1 MTASTTPNAHLEP
14 LRSGLMMIHGNR
26 METLRELV
34 VQWLKAHPL
43 APLENEVFLVQ
54 SNGMAQWLKLALAA
68 DDGIGIAA
76 ALQMQLPSRFIW
88 QLYRQVLGPDSVPKD
103 SPFDKPLLR
112 WRLLRLLP
120 TLLPRP
126 EFAPLQRFL
135 ADDPDLRKRD
145 QLAEQLADL
154 FDQYQVYR
162 SDWLAAW
169 SQNRDVLIS
178 ADGRESPLP
187 EAQLWQGALW
197 RAILADMDEAERHTS
212 RATLHQQVVDRLQ
225 AGNAPAG
232 LPRRI
237 VVFGISTL
245 PSQMIEVLAAL
256 ARHCQIL
263 LCVQNPCQHFWGDII
278 EQKDLLRFELNRIRH
293 GRKPGLAAEL
303 DPAAQHAQVNPLLAA
318 WGKQGRDYIGM
329 LYGYDQPEAYQ
340 GQFESIDLFEDPLE
354 GSDGRLLH
362 QLQAGVFQ
370 LEPTPNPPVVVSH
383 EDESVRFTL
392 AHSRQREV
400 EILQDHLLK
409 RFAEDPELTPTD
421 IIVMMPDVS
430 QYAPHIEAVFGQLDR
445 DDTRYLPYTI
455 ADRPQRGH
463 HVLVLALERLL
474 GLNQARFTVSELL
487 DLLAVPALRARFG
500 IDEGQLPL
508 LQRWVEDAGVRWG
521 LDSAQRASFDLP
533 DNLEQNTWAFGLKR
547 MLLGY
552 AVGQG
557 DAWAGIEPFEE
568 IGGLDAALVGGLA
581 RLLTRLETLWS
592 LLAESHTPG
601 QWVLALRQ
609 HMLALFLPQDEE
621 ETVILARLDEAL
633 AHWLDACEVGS
644 ITEPLPITVAREIC
658 LAPFGEEG
666 VSQRFLAGKINFCTL
681 MPMRAIPFKQV
692 CLLGLNDEDYPRSRP
707 AMDFDMLAAGGLTD
721 GQGNPIPNQYRPGD
735 RSRREDDRYLFLEAL
750 MAARD
755 QIYFSYVGR
764 NARDN
769 GERTPS
775 VLLGQLQD
783 HLKAGYQLEQGG
795 DLLTHLTTLHPLQ
808 PFSRAYFGE
817 SEDPRLHTYARE
829 WFEAHQGAE
838 EAGASALAPWLP
850 QAPIVLADLVALLR
864 DPVKLLMTRRL
875 GIWFGEDTEAA
886 EDLEPFALDGLV
898 SFQIRDELMTVLNQH
913 RDAPPQQRAEALS
926 ARVVRLGGRGQL
938 PLGAFAELATEH
950 LAEPTLA
957 AFERARALSEGWQE
971 TDDLECHHKHGPLV
985 LEDWLSGLY
994 QQGGSHFRLR
1004 TLPQVIGA
1012 KGQLKNPMHALDLY
1026 LGHLAGC
1033 AGGLT
1038 LNSYLVGAD
1047 TAFFL
1052 APIPSGDASQQ
1063 LSQLMEHYLN
1073 AMTDPL
1079 PVAPRAALAYLAER
1093 EKQEE
1098 DERPALDKAATAYE
1112 GGFAHVGDR
1121 DRSPYLRRQF
1131 PAFADLPEEAFATL
1145 AHTLYQPLREMEEV
1159 NHGA

>member
-1 MTASTTPNAHLEP
+1 MPASTDSHAVP
-14 LRSGLMMIHGNR
+14 LSTGLMMIHGNR
-26 METLRELV
+26 METLRDLV

-76 ALQMQLPSRFIW
+76 ALQMALPSRFIW
-88 QLYRQVLGPDSVPKD
+88 QLYRQVLGAEAVPKD

-120 TLLPRP
+120 TLLDRP

-135 ADDPDLRKRD
+135 DDDPDQRKRD

-162 SDWLAAW
+162 ADWLSAW
-169 SQNRDVLIS
+169 GQGRDILIS
-178 ADGRESPLP
+178 GAGQESPLP
-187 EAQLWQGALW
+187 ADQLWQGALW
-197 RAILADMDEAERHTS
+197 RAILADMSDAERHTS
-212 RATLHQQVVDRLQ
+212 RATLHDQVVARLRS
-225 AGNAPAG
+225 GEAPLG

-256 ARHCQIL
+256 AGHSQIL

-278 EQKDLLRFELNRIRH
+278 EQKDLLRAQLARARH
-293 GRKPGLAAEL
+293 DRKPGLASEL
-303 DPAAQHAQVNPLLAA
+303 DPAAQHAEVNPLLAA
-318 WGKQGRDYIGM
+318 WGKQGRDYIGL
-329 LYGYDQPEAYQ
+329 LYGYDQPEEYE
-340 GQFESIDLFEDPLE
+340 GEFNSIDLFEDPLE
-354 GSDGRLLH
+354 SSDGRLLH
-362 QLQAGVFQ
+362 QIQAGVFQ
-370 LEPTPNPPVVVSH
+370 LDPVPNPPLPVRP
-383 EDESVRFTL
+383 EDDSVRFTL

-409 RFAEDPELTPTD
+409 RFADDPALTPTD
-421 IIVMMPDVS
+421 VIVMMPDVS
-430 QYAPHIEAVFGQLDR
+430 QYAPHIEAVFGQVEREDAR
-445 DDTRYLPYTI
+445 HLPFTI

-463 HVLVLALERLL
+463 QVLVLALERLL
-474 GLNQARFTVSELL
+474 GLSDARFTVSELL

-500 IDEGQLPL
+500 IEETQLPL

-521 LDSAQRASFDLP
+521 LDAQQRASLDLP
-533 DNLEQNTWAFGLKR
+533 EGLEQNTWAFGLKR

-557 DAWAGIEPFEE
+557 EAWAGIEPFEE

-581 RLLTRLETLWS
+581 RLLERLDGFWQV
-592 LLAESHTPG
+592 LAQPHTPQ
-601 QWVLALRQ
+601 QWAAHLRELTQ
-609 HMLALFLPQDEE
+609 ALFRPQDEE

-633 AHWLDACEVGS
+633 AQWLDACELGGIVD
-644 ITEPLPITVAREIC
+644 PLPITVVREIC

-707 AMDFDMLAAGGLTD
+707 AMDFDLLAAGGLTD
-721 GQGNPIPNQYRPGD
+721 GQGQRIPNQYRPGD

-750 MAARD
+750 MAARE

-769 GERTPS
+769 AERTPS

-783 HLKAGYQLEQGG
+783 HLKAGYVLDGEGE
-795 DLLTHLTTLHPLQ
+795 LLTHLTTVHPLQ
-808 PFSRAYFGE
+808 PFSPAYF
-817 SEDPRLHTYARE
+817 SEAAGSGLHTYARE
-829 WFEAHQGAE
+829 WYDAHQGE
-838 EAGASALAPWLP
+838 PGMEAPQLEPWQP
-850 QAPIVLADLVALLR
+850 QAPIALADLAALLR

-875 GIWFGEDTEAA
+875 GIWFGDDTEAA
-886 EDLEPFALDGLV
+886 EDLEPFALDGLT
-898 SFQIRDELMTVLNQH
+898 SFKIRDELMAVLRQY
-913 RDAPPQQRAEALS
+913 RDAEPEQRGQALTQ
-926 ARVVRLGGRGQL
+926 RIGRLAGRGLL
-938 PLGAFAELATEH
+938 PLGAFAQMATDH

-957 AFERARALSEGWQE
+957 AFERAASLSAQWQE
-971 TDDLECHHKHGPLV
+971 SEDIECYHKHGALE

-994 QQGGSHFRLR
+994 GQQGAYFRLR
-1004 TLPQVIGA
+1004 VMPQAIGA
-1012 KGQLKNPMHALDLY
+1012 RGQLKNPIHALDLY

-1033 AGGLT
+1033 AEGLT
-1038 LNSYLVGAD
+1038 LTSYLVGAD
-1047 TAFFL
+1047 TAFYL
-1052 APIPSGDASQQ
+1052 APLPAGEAKRQ

-1073 AMTDPL
+1073 AMTTPQ
-1079 PVAPRAALAYLAER
+1079 PVAPRAALAFLSENEKAEEHEVAAL
-1093 EKQEE
+1093 EK
-1098 DERPALDKAATAYE
+1098 ALTAYE
-1112 GGFAHVGDR
+1112 GAFVLMGDR

-1131 PAFADLPEEAFATL
+1131 PGFADMPADAFMAL
-1145 AHTLYQPLREMEEV
+1145 AQALYQPLREMEEV
-1159 NHGA
+1159 AHGA